1 MIPSERES
9 LYKLFRDHEEV
20 MGTSRTTIVALQSF
34 MDSIKKLKCTDEA
47 FKDLVLELTDVIRN
61 TEPKIIPLIHLIE
74 QFETELR
81 PHFGKPLE
89 QVKARALEVLDNKIQ
104 TFTSH
109 LQRVIEHGMRIVQD
123 GDFIIAHSPSVPV
136 RRSLVRAHIDL
147 HRKFRVLVLEQDFI
161 RIKYLIRE
169 LTAAGVEHLVIPEY
183 NLSHFLDQATKLF
196 LGAISVTPDRRIVT
210 TVGSANIVGLCH
222 LNHIPV
228 FLLVNSL
235 KFAHQTVSRQHIFK
249 REIEKSREQLTYRQ
263 TSFSH
268 DMVAFDW
275 IDHVIT
281 EQGEISR

>member
-1 MIPSERES
+1 MIQSEREN

-20 MGTSRTTIVALQSF
+20 MGTSRTTVVALQSF
-34 MDSIKKLKCTDEA
+34 MDSIKKLRCADEA
-47 FKDLVLELTDVIRN
+47 FKDLVLELTDVIKN

-74 QFETELR
+74 QFEAEMR

-89 QVKARALEVLDNKIQ
+89 QVKALTLETLDSKIQ
-104 TFTSH
+104 LFTSH
-109 LQRVIEHGMRIVQD
+109 LEGVIGHGMRIVQD

-136 RRSLVRAHIDL
+136 RRSLVRAHTDL
-147 HRKFRVLVLEQDFI
+147 HRTFKVLVLEQDFI
-161 RIKYLIRE
+161 RIKQLIRD
-169 LTAAGVEHLVIPEY
+169 LATAGVEHLVIPEY

-196 LGAISVTPDRRIVT
+196 LGAISVTPDSKIVT

-235 KFAHQTVSRQHIFK
+235 KFAHQAVSQQHIFK
-249 REIEKSREQLTYRQ
+249 REIEKSREQLTYQ
-263 TSFSH
+263 QASFSH

-281 EQGEISR
+281 EQGEISG